1 MNTRSLRFQ
10 LVAWYAALLTGCFVL
25 IGAATYV
32 VLQSSLV
39 GALQETQLRRAR
51 QVGQLLL
58 DEIRGP
64 GEARVGEEVQAR
76 YATDL
81 NGRFVRITRG
91 DGSLL
96 YLSSAP
102 KDQTFVPA
110 EVPPPSWSSHT
121 ETARQM
127 PLPGGRKI
135 LVTAS
140 EVQTA
145 GGARYLVE
153 TGAPMDDVQA
163 HLRQWLMFLLVV
175 LPGVA
180 MLAVGGGAFLVKRAL
195 SPVDRIAAS
204 AQRISSQNLS
214 ERLPVTRTGDELERL
229 SIALNHMVQRLDE
242 AFQYSRRFMA
252 DASHELRTP
261 LTVLRGELESFIQ
274 EPTLASEWRE
284 RLGSALEEGERLTG
298 IVEGLFA
305 ISRLAAGGA
314 AAGWGQ
320 PARRG
325 RRVEGGERW
334 TGLVEGLLA
343 FSRLDAG
350 EAAAEWVKLDLAR
363 LTAATADQMS
373 LLAEDKNIQVTCAA
387 AEPVWVEGDQA
398 RLKQVVVNL
407 LDNAI
412 KYTLQGGAVALTVSA
427 NHSKAV
433 LEIADNGIGIPA
445 EALPRVFDRFF
456 RVDTAR
462 SRELGG
468 AGLGLSIV
476 KSICMAH
483 HGQVEASSLPGQ
495 GSRFRVELPLA
506 APTTNNQK
514 KHNHEH

>member
-25 IGAATYV
+25 IGAATYA

-39 GALQETQLRRAR
+39 GALRETQLRRAR
-51 QVGQLLL
+51 QIGQLLL

-64 GEARVGEEVQAR
+64 GEARVGEEIQAR
-76 YATDL
+76 YAPDL
-81 NGRFVRITRG
+81 NGRLVRITRS

-96 YLSSAP
+96 YVSGTP
-102 KDQTFVPA
+102 KDQTFVPT
-110 EVPPPSWSSHT
+110 ELPPPSWSAHP
-121 ETARQM
+121 ETARQA
-127 PLPGGRKI
+127 PLPGGREM
-135 LVTAS
+135 LLTAHA
-140 EVQTA
+140 VQTPN
-145 GGARYLVE
+145 GARYLIE

-163 HLRQWLMFLLVV
+163 HLRQWLRFLLVV
-175 LPGVA
+175 LPVVA
-180 MLAVGGGAFLVKRAL
+180 ALALGGGSFLVKRAL
-195 SPVDRIAAS
+195 LPVDRIAAS
-204 AQRISSQNLS
+204 AERISSQNLS
-214 ERLPVTRTGDELERL
+214 ERLPVARTGDELERL
-229 SIALNHMVQRLDE
+229 SIALNHMIQRLDE

-284 RLGSALEEGERLTG
+284 RLGSALEEVERLAG

-305 ISRLAAGGA
+305 I
-314 AAGWGQ
+314 
-320 PARRG
+320 
-325 RRVEGGERW
+325 
-334 TGLVEGLLA
+334 
-343 FSRLDAG
+343 SRLDAG
-350 EAAAEWVKLDLAR
+350 EAAAEWVMLDLAR

-412 KYTLQGGAVALTVSA
+412 KYTLKGGAVALTVNTIDS
-427 NHSKAV
+427 NAV
-433 LEIADNGIGIPA
+433 LEVADNGVGIPP

-456 RVDTAR
+456 RVDKAR

-476 KSICMAH
+476 KSICTAH
-483 HGQVEASSLPGQ
+483 HGRVEARSTPGQ

-506 APTTNNQK
+506 APPTNNHQQ
-514 KHNHEH
+514 HNHEH

>member
-10 LVAWYAALLTGCFVL
+10 LVAWYAGLLTGCFIL

-76 YATDL
+76 YAPDL

-121 ETARQM
+121 ETARQV

-135 LVTAS
+135 LLTAS

-175 LPGVA
+175 LPVVA

-284 RLGSALEEGERLTG
+284 RLGSALEEVERLTG

-305 ISRLAAGGA
+305 I
-314 AAGWGQ
+314 
-320 PARRG
+320 
-325 RRVEGGERW
+325 
-334 TGLVEGLLA
+334 
-343 FSRLDAG
+343 SRLDAG

-373 LLAEDKNIQVTCAA
+373 LLAEDKNIQVTCSA

-412 KYTLQGGAVALTVSA
+412 KYTLQGGAVALSVSA
-427 NHSKAV
+427 IDSKAV
-433 LEIADNGIGIPA
+433 LEVADNGIGIPA
-445 EALPRVFDRFF
+445 ESLSRVFDRFF
-456 RVDTAR
+456 RVDQAR

-476 KSICMAH
+476 KSICTAH
-483 HGQVEASSLPGQ
+483 HGRVEVSSLPGQ

-506 APTTNNQK
+506 APSTNNQK
-514 KHNHEH
+514 KHDHEH

>member
-25 IGAATYV
+25 IGAASYA

-39 GALQETQLRRAR
+39 GALRETQLRRAR
-51 QVGQLLL
+51 QIGQLLL
-58 DEIRGP
+58 DQTGSS
-64 GEARVGEEVQAR
+64 GEARVGEEIQAR
-76 YATDL
+76 YAPDI

-96 YLSSAP
+96 YVSPAP
-102 KDQTFVPA
+102 NDQTFVPG
-110 EVPPPSWSSHT
+110 EVPPPLWPSRA
-121 ETARQM
+121 ETASQVPLSGGRQM
-127 PLPGGRKI
+127 LLTVRE
-135 LVTAS
+135 L
-140 EVQTA
+140 QTP
-145 GGARYLVE
+145 GGARYLIE

-163 HLRQWLMFLLVV
+163 HLRQWLGFLLVV
-175 LPGVA
+175 LPIMA
-180 MLAVGGGAFLVKRAL
+180 ALALGGGSFLVKRAL
-195 SPVDRIAAS
+195 LPVDKIAAS

-214 ERLPVTRTGDELERL
+214 ERLPVARTGDELERL

-261 LTVLRGELESFIQ
+261 LTVLRGELESVIQ
-274 EPTLASEWRE
+274 EPALAPEWRE
-284 RLGSALEEGERLTG
+284 RLGSALEEVERLAG

-305 ISRLAAGGA
+305 I
-314 AAGWGQ
+314 
-320 PARRG
+320 
-325 RRVEGGERW
+325 
-334 TGLVEGLLA
+334 
-343 FSRLDAG
+343 SRLDAG

-363 LTAATADQMS
+363 LAAATADQMS

-412 KYTLQGGAVALTVSA
+412 KYTLQGGAVALSVSA
-427 NHSKAV
+427 LDSKAV
-433 LEIADNGIGIPA
+433 LEVADNGIGIPA

-456 RVDTAR
+456 RVDKAR

-476 KSICMAH
+476 KSICTAH
-483 HGQVEASSLPGQ
+483 HGRIEATSPPGQ

-506 APTTNNQK
+506 TPLTNSHQQ
-514 KHNHEH
+514 HNHEH

>member
-25 IGAATYV
+25 IGAATYM
-32 VLQSSLV
+32 VLQTSLV
-39 GALQETQLRRAR
+39 GALRETQLRRAR
-51 QVGQLLL
+51 QIGQLLL
-58 DEIRGP
+58 AEIRGS
-64 GEARVGEEVQAR
+64 GEARVGQEIQAR
-76 YATDL
+76 YAPDL
-81 NGRFVRITRG
+81 NGRFVRITRS

-96 YLSSAP
+96 YVSGAP

-110 EVPPPSWSSHT
+110 NVPPPSWPSRT
-121 ETARQM
+121 KFARQA
-127 PLPGGRKI
+127 PLPGGREM
-135 LVTAS
+135 LLTTHA
-140 EVQTA
+140 VQSPD
-145 GGARYLVE
+145 GARYLIE

-163 HLRQWLMFLLVV
+163 HLRQWLRFLVVV
-175 LPGVA
+175 LPVVA
-180 MLAVGGGAFLVKRAL
+180 ALALGGGSFLVKRAL
-195 SPVDRIAAS
+195 LPVDKIAAS

-214 ERLPVTRTGDELERL
+214 ERLPVARTGDELERL
-229 SIALNHMVQRLDE
+229 SIALNHMIQRLDE

-261 LTVLRGELESFIQ
+261 LTVLRGELESVIQ
-274 EPTLASEWRE
+274 ETTLAPEWRE
-284 RLGSALEEGERLTG
+284 RLGSALEEVERLAG

-305 ISRLAAGGA
+305 I
-314 AAGWGQ
+314 
-320 PARRG
+320 
-325 RRVEGGERW
+325 
-334 TGLVEGLLA
+334 
-343 FSRLDAG
+343 SRLDAG

-363 LTAATADQMS
+363 LAAATADQMA

-412 KYTLQGGAVALTVSA
+412 KYTLQGGAVALTVSTI
-427 NHSKAV
+427 HSKAV
-433 LEIADNGIGIPA
+433 LEVADNGIGIPA

-456 RVDTAR
+456 RVDKAR

-476 KSICMAH
+476 KSICTAH
-483 HGQVEASSLPGQ
+483 HGRVETSSFPGQ

-506 APTTNNQK
+506 TPLTNNQQQ
-514 KHNHEH
+514 HNHEH